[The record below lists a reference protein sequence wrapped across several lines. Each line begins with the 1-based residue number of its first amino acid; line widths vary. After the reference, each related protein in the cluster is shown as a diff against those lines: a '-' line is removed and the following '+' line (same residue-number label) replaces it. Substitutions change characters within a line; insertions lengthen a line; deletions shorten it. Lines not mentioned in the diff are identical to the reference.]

1 MNNKDIIKKLQDE
14 SGFEAI
20 GDARPQSLN
29 AKNVLNLLPKYKG
42 TFDMENFKSCIRMNE
57 WLKDD
62 FSFEMEQTLT
72 KYLPDYIRD
81 VFFCVKEFKAN
92 RRNEL
97 TSVQEGFARIMGL
110 PYETQNEKAYVV
122 LQYALQRYYGETE
135 IE

>member
-14 SGFEAI
+14 DGIAVADGEISH
-20 GDARPQSLN
+20 SVN
-29 AKNVLNLLPKYKG
+29 AKNVLELLPKYKG
-42 TFDMENFKSCIRMNE
+42 TFDMENFKSCISMNT
-57 WLKDD
+57 WIKND
-62 FSFEMEQTLT
+62 FSFEMEQLLT
-72 KYLPDYIRD
+72 KYFPDYIRD

-97 TSVQEGFARIMGL
+97 LSVQEAFARIMGL

-122 LQYALQRYYGETE
+122 LQYALQRYDGETE

>member
-20 GDARPQSLN
+20 GDERPQSLN
-29 AKNVLNLLPKYKG
+29 AKNIKKLLPKYKG

-62 FSFEMEQTLT
+62 FDFEMEQIIT

-97 TSVQEGFARIMGL
+97 LSVQEAFARIMGL